1 MRGRFPEPFADFRGA
16 LEALQS
22 DIAYLPEMSGEIVAY
37 SRDGRWFEIP
47 TRFFIRRP
55 PRFADREAAE
65 QWVRE
70 RQQAIEQGKP
80 GAKSMGYVVARP
92 GDPIEKQI
100 DDALA
105 FRDCRLVG
113 PEENDA
119 ICERVARWLAEQ
131 VDGEWCASS
140 VLNRPLSMNCLIARV
155 ARQGNRCAIVCRF
168 IGPGP
173 LGCPMVWTR

>member
-1 MRGRFPEPFADFRGA
+1 MVKKISENKILENLDADGAHADELSTGPLASIFAYRAFDMRGRFPEPFADFRGA

-22 DIAYLPEMSGEIVAY
+22 EIAYLPEMSGEIVAY

-55 PRFADREAAE
+55 LRFADREAAE

-80 GAKSMGYVVARP
+80 GAQLMGYVVARP

-113 PEENDA
+113 PEENDE
-119 ICERVARWLAEQ
+119 ICERVARWLADQ
-131 VDGEWCASS
+131 VNGEW
-140 VLNRPLSMNCLIARV
+140 
-155 ARQGNRCAIVCRF
+155 
-168 IGPGP
+168 
-173 LGCPMVWTR
+173 